1 MKNKAYVLLSLAG
14 ILWGFQPVVVKFIV
28 AEMNPPTLV
37 SFRYLLL
44 SATLFLLMK
53 ITHKKDFIPPKSCW
67 LPLIIMGITGVSLNN
82 GSQFTGLQYSTVANA
97 TLIAAM
103 TPAVTSLL
111 AFVFLRERLALLQWI
126 GIIISISGAL
136 YLISNGN
143 LDAILHISF
152 NLGDILFFVAQ
163 TSWAIY
169 CLLSIRV
176 MKKMSVL
183 SVTAWAGVFG
193 AIFIAIYGYFT
204 CGLFI
209 PALSWKAMASFA
221 YIVWLGGVG
230 AMIFWNI
237 GVKNVGA
244 STASIFLNIMPIV
257 GIVTAAIMLNEIITI
272 EECLGAVVILLG
284 VYITTHTKQILEKL
298 NWKK

>member
-126 GIIISISGAL
+126 GIIISISGTL

-143 LDAILHISF
+143 LDIILHISF

-163 TSWAIY
+163 LSWAIY
-169 CLLSIRV
+169 CLISIRV

-193 AIFIAIYGYFT
+193 AIFIAIYGHFT

-209 PALSWKAMASFA
+209 PDLSMKESYGFICIYCMAR
-221 YIVWLGGVG
+221 WCRR
-230 AMIFWNI
+230 ND
-237 GVKNVGA
+237 
-244 STASIFLNIMPIV
+244 
-257 GIVTAAIMLNEIITI
+257 
-272 EECLGAVVILLG
+272 
-284 VYITTHTKQILEKL
+284 ILEY
-298 NWKK
+298 WCKKCRCKYSFHIFKYHAYCGDCYSFNNIK

>member
-1 MKNKAYVLLSLAG
+1 MG
-14 ILWGFQPVVVKFIV
+14 ILKFII
-28 AEMNPPTLV
+28 AEINPLTLV
-37 SFRYLLL
+37 FFRYLLL
-44 SATLFLLMK
+44 SGTLFLLMK

-67 LPLIIMGITGVSLNN
+67 LPLMIMGISGVSLNN
-82 GSQFTGLQYSTVANA
+82 GVQFTGLQYSTVANA

-126 GIIISISGAL
+126 GIIISISGTL
-136 YLISNGN
+136 YLISNRN
-143 LDAILHISF
+143 LDIILHISF
-152 NLGDILFFVAQ
+152 NIGDILFFVAQ
-163 TSWAIY
+163 LSWAIY
-169 CLLSIRV
+169 CLISIRV

-183 SVTAWAGVFG
+183 AVTAWAGAFG

-209 PALSWKAMASFA
+209 PDLSLKATASFA

-257 GIVTAAIMLNEIITI
+257 GIITASITLGEIITLN
-272 EECLGAVVILLG
+272 ECMGAVVILIG
-284 VYITTHTKQILEKL
+284 VYITTHTKQILYKL
-298 NWKK
+298 HLKH